1 MSKCNSFFLST
12 LLTVLI
18 LNRCLCNFF
27 SNYIY
32 IDIKAVV
39 GGDLL
44 IVAGGDLLTV
54 ASVIP
59 EQSNLKKLWTNI
71 KDLCFH

>member
-1 MSKCNSFFLST
+1 MKPP
-12 LLTVLI
+12 LTRDDVAADDG
-18 LNRCLCNFF
+18 CLF
-27 SNYIY
+27 
-32 IDIKAVV
+32 
-39 GGDLL
+39 GLGEMRER
-44 IVAGGDLLTV
+44 GDLLTV